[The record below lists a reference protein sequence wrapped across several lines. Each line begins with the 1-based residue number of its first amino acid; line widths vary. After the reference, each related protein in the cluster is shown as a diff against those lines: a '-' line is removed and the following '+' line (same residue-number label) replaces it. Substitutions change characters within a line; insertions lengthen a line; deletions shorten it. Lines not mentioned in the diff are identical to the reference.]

1 MLDFLRAPPRRFDL
15 PVRLQRHELPS
26 LISAAGFDLS
36 CDLVQHAGRPPKNG
50 AGWRNL
56 GRVSKVQPDAVTET
70 GPRRHRRRR
79 ARLLSFSYVARH
91 RNPTGYGSSNQLFT

>member
-1 MLDFLRAPPRRFDL
+1 LR
-15 PVRLQRHELPS
+15 VRLQRHELLP
-26 LISAAGFDLS
+26 LISAAGLELS
-36 CDLVQHAGRPPKNG
+36 CHLVQRAGRPPKNC
-50 AGWRNL
+50 AAWRSL

-70 GPRRHRRRR
+70 GPRRHRRRH